1 MCKASI
7 STLLDCVSKV
17 IAMEW
22 ASVSC
27 CSLSITSVCKMRHMP
42 VFTTV
47 ASCKFQVSI

>member
-27 CSLSITSVCKMRHMP
+27 CSLSMFVCKMRHMP